1 MKGALG
7 TSTSENR
14 EIPGAVL
21 KFLTGNLL
29 CLKSC
34 NVLFPGAAR
43 IGNVIIH

>member
-1 MKGALG
+1 MKGVLV
-7 TSTSENR
+7 TSTSESR

-43 IGNVIIH
+43 VGNVIIH